1 MKYGYSHDLTSE
13 DIPALPRAMR
23 SRPVYE
29 TWTRL
34 NADGRTRSLTQ
45 KIIRANARDVVIM
58 ILAAWA
64 EVGAMYVGPFCV
76 KRIL

>member
-1 MKYGYSHDLTSE
+1 MDVQLDLTPDE
-13 DIPALPRAMR
+13 IRILARPDIRRYP
-23 SRPVYE
+23 SV
-29 TWTRL
+29 
-34 NADGRTRSLTQ
+34 TQ